1 MTEQDRMVLFVTV
14 FNLEPGDPDLVG
26 DGWVVGLEVAH
37 LGELADEEVVA
48 PGPELPSQTHSTYT

>member
-1 MTEQDRMVLFVTV
+1 MVLFVTV